1 MLKSNKIRVGISVG
15 DPNGIGFE
23 IILKTFQD
31 KKIYDFFIP
40 IVFAHPKNFIEE
52 QKKLGILTNVCSLTN
67 LKKPND
73 GQLNIVSTW
82 NKPFSISYGI
92 ESSKAGSF
100 AVSSLEAATLAL
112 KKGFVD
118 VLVTAP
124 IHKKNIQSEDFK
136 FPGHTDYFNQ
146 EFQGES

>member
-67 LKKPND
+67 LKKPKDLYEKLKNFGHHD
-73 GQLNIVSTW
+73 EFDESGITEEKLKYYIDEGIVFYNHFVDQTNQNKW
-82 NKPFSISYGI
+82 NYNYK
-92 ESSKAGSF
+92 
-100 AVSSLEAATLAL
+100 L
-112 KKGFVD
+112 KKINNELLPKYLLNNKD
-118 VLVTAP
+118 
-124 IHKKNIQSEDFK
+124 K
-136 FPGHTDYFNQ
+136 FR
-146 EFQGES
+146 EWFQN